1 KTPFK
6 LTTSRKPSL
15 AYLYKIGSIAYIHKV
30 SSKVEVKKDKLN
42 TRVHVGYLVRFE
54 GSTIYRI

>member
-6 LTTSRKPSL
+6 LTTGRKPSL
-15 AYLYKIGSIAYIHKV
+15 AYLYKIGSIAYIYKV
-30 SSKVEVKKDKLN
+30 GSKVEVKKDKLN
-42 TRVHVGYLVRFE
+42 TRVYVGYLVGFE